1 MARRPSDALGRIGR
15 RLRTMPQEG
24 VAEATKILRAEI
36 RRNLRADTGGDNI
49 LSGLRNGVPLTVKV
63 TQRGTELVEGRVMA
77 GPKDQRAPWF
87 WIEEGTKAGPRR
99 APVGR
104 YNSARANRG
113 FHPGTPAFRTW
124 SRSFESVEAKIRQDM
139 ERRWQRAIEEES

>member
-36 RRNLRADTGGDNI
+36 RRNLRRDTGGDFR
-49 LSGLRNGVPLTVKV
+49 LSGLRNGSSLSVKV
-63 TQRGTELVEGRVMA
+63 TQRGSELVEGRVMA
-77 GPKDQRAPWF
+77 GPRDQRAPWF
-87 WIEEGTKAGPRR
+87 WLEEGTRPGRR
-99 APVGR
+99 GAPVGR

-124 SRSFESVEAKIRQDM
+124 SRSFDAVEAKIRADM
-139 ERRWQRAIEEES
+139 EQRWQRAIEEES

>member
-36 RRNLRADTGGDNI
+36 RRNLRSDTGGDNR
-49 LSGLRNGVPLTVKV
+49 LSGLRNGTALSVKV
-63 TQRGTELVEGRVMA
+63 TQRGTDLVEGRVMA
-77 GPKDQRAPWF
+77 GPRDQRAPWF
-87 WIEEGTKAGPRR
+87 WLEEGTRPGRR
-99 APVGR
+99 GAPVGR

-124 SRSFESVEAKIRQDM
+124 SRSFEQVEDRIRQDM
-139 ERRWQRAIEEES
+139 ERRWQRAIEDES

>member
-36 RRNLRADTGGDNI
+36 RRNVKRDTGGDNL
-49 LSGLRNGVPLTVKV
+49 LSGLRNGSALSVKV

-87 WIEEGTKAGPRR
+87 WLEEGTRPGLRG

-104 YNSARANRG
+104 YNSARVSRG
-113 FHPGTPAFRTW
+113 YHPGTPAFRTW
-124 SRSFESVEAKIRQDM
+124 SRSFDAVEAKIRQDM